1 MMSLEIKDIFEED
14 MTEQEM
20 IELLQYSAD
29 DTTLAERYIV
39 ACQIISNLTKD
50 IPEDITEREEM
61 VDLTICKMLVDG
73 LIAVEEVNRSI
84 H

>member
-1 MMSLEIKDIFEED
+1 MSLDIKSIFEKD

-20 IELLQYSAD
+20 VELLKYSAD
-29 DTTLAERYIV
+29 DSTLTDRYIV

-50 IPEDITEREEM
+50 IPNDITEREEM

>member
-1 MMSLEIKDIFEED
+1 MSLDIKDIFEKD

-39 ACQIISNLTKD
+39 ACQIISN
-50 IPEDITEREEM
+50 
-61 VDLTICKMLVDG
+61 
-73 LIAVEEVNRSI
+73 
-84 H
+84 